1 MGSIT
6 TVQVLLAV
14 LLVIL
19 VALLVIPFVPV
30 VETIVPV
37 VETIVPVVEAIAEA
51 TEATA
56 ALAVL
61 AVAVLVVL
69 FGSIVLVRSPT
80 TPVVSDMS
88 GLLDTAVPHV
98 FGFRGANGLVGEA
111 DPPVTPP
118 VGMRAPMH

>member
-19 VALLVIPFVPV
+19 VALLVIPF
-30 VETIVPV
+30 VPV